1 MFVNDIILCKITL
14 MIASILIGI
23 LCLFSVFDMAPL
35 LDILLKSIHGD
46 NIKWLERETW
56 LFYEKNVNSHKL
68 GIIEKRIMMWCK
80 LLKNYISSKEIMDK
94 LDD

>member
-1 MFVNDIILCKITL
+1 MF
-14 MIASILIGI
+14 ASILIGI
-23 LCLFSVFDMAPL
+23 LYLFSVFEMALLFDM
-35 LDILLKSIHGD
+35 LLKSIHCD

-56 LFYEKNVNSHKL
+56 LFYEKNVKSHKL

-80 LLKNYISSKEIMDK
+80 LLKNYISSKEIMDN